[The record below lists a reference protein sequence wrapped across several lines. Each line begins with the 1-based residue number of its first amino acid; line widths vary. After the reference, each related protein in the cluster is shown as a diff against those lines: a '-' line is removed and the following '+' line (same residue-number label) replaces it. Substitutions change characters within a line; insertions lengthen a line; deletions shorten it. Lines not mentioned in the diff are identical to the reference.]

1 MAKQKLTN
9 TSHVCGM
16 DSMPG
21 KVGLYSVTFTI
32 PYFICFLIIY
42 IKEVYF

>member
-1 MAKQKLTN
+1 MVKQELTN
-9 TSHVCGM
+9 TSQLCGI

-21 KVGLYSVTFTI
+21 KVGLHSVTFTI